1 MGKKLVKQ
9 LLSGLSKM
17 ALPKSVEATEQGLQ
31 AYRIGLDTVDSFKGD
46 PKTLVDALG
55 TFRSG
60 KSRPF
65 ACAGVAYTLV
75 AASREPDG
83 SYFPG
88 GLDAAMEWVE
98 KAQET
103 EPDILLINMIE
114 ALIYIYHGRF
124 EDAGVV
130 LEYLRQQDAANYYL
144 HVAEMILAQRQGDV
158 EKAGLWH
165 EQAAKSAANA
175 PQRLRLQAQ
184 MGDFYMEQGVLDQAL
199 VMFKEAVHFD
209 KKNYRLWHKIGV
221 IFFKMGDVAEAQ
233 RYNQRVL
240 KMHDYAPARQL
251 EAAIKRE
258 LEPEG
263 RRFGRMFKR

>member
-9 LLSGLSKM
+9 LLSGLGKM
-17 ALPKSVEATEQGLQ
+17 PLPETTQATAQGLE
-31 AYRIGLDTVDSFKGD
+31 AYRIGLDTVDSYKGD
-46 PKTLVDALG
+46 PKTLLDALG

-65 ACAGVAYTLV
+65 TCAGVAYTLV
-75 AASREPDG
+75 AASQEPDG
-83 SYFPG
+83 SYDPI

-114 ALIYIYHGRF
+114 ALVYIYHGRF
-124 EDAGVV
+124 EDAGLV

-144 HVAEMILAQRQGDV
+144 HVAEMLLAQRQGDV
-158 EKAGLWH
+158 EKAGLWY
-165 EQAAKSAANA
+165 EQATKSAIHT

-184 MGDFYMEQGVLDQAL
+184 MGDFYLEHSVFDKAL

-209 KKNYRLWHKIGV
+209 KENYRLWHKIGV
-221 IFFKMGDVAEAQ
+221 VFFKMEEYEEAQ

-240 KMHDYAPARQL
+240 KMNDYGPARQL
-251 EAAIKRE
+251 EAAIKQQ
-258 LEPEG
+258 LTPDSG
-263 RRFGRMFKR
+263 RLGRMFKR